1 MAGAMRIDME
11 SSLRLFIEKHFG
23 RDGCWRARR
32 PLTCAFP
39 AIHNLDHRLSGRQSN
54 HLIAKADKARSAE
67 AARDYLL
74 GHCFGED
81 RLAVLR
87 LQVPVGKAQNLKT
100 AGVTDDPEIQLVP
113 FPVSSRNFD
122 KARQT
127 SLLFDGS
134 IDAR

>member
-1 MAGAMRIDME
+1 MSDGAIKR
-11 SSLRLFIEKHFG
+11 G
-23 RDGCWRARR
+23 RPYLIG
-32 PLTCAFP
+32 
-39 AIHNLDHRLSGRQSN
+39 HR
-54 HLIAKADKARSAE
+54 
-67 AARDYLL
+67 
-74 GHCFGED
+74 FGED

-100 AGVTDDPEIQLVP
+100 AGITDDPEIQLVP
-113 FPVSSRNFD
+113 FPISGRNFD